1 MKLFN
6 KFHLKSI
13 HILTDI
19 KQHKHLII
27 IYFYIQKNKM
37 FTLEQNFILLPLNNH
52 KIWNRL

>member
-27 IYFYIQKNKM
+27 IYFYIQKK
-37 FTLEQNFILLPLNNH
+37 QNVYTGTKLYFITF
-52 KIWNRL
+52 K

>member
-1 MKLFN
+1 MKLLN